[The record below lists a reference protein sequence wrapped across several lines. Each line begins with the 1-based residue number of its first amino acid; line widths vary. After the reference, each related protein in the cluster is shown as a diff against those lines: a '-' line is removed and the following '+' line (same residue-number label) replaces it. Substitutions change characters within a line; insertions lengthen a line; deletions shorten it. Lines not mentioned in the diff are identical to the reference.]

1 MKPPLEFVQSESYV
15 GVMVLLAVLDGVLVT
30 VLDWVLLAL
39 VAWDLVWD
47 LVRDVL
53 AVALLATKEQ
63 LKQEILSLLSM
74 AYFHYSCCKIK
85 RCKIITREGN
95 ARQEDCSPSTPRQP
109 SLEFRH
115 LLSLAAR

>member
-1 MKPPLEFVQSESYV
+1 MHKKKPPLEFVQLESYV

-53 AVALLATKEQ
+53 AVALLTTKEQ
-63 LKQEILSLLSM
+63 LKQHKQQILSLSM
-74 AYFHYSCCKIK
+74 PIRCGTCNNKHLNKI
-85 RCKIITREGN
+85 
-95 ARQEDCSPSTPRQP
+95 
-109 SLEFRH
+109 
-115 LLSLAAR
+115 

>member
-53 AVALLATKEQ
+53 AVALLTSKEQ
-63 LKQEILSLLSM
+63 LKQEILSLLAIM
-74 AYFHYSCCKIK
+74 AYFVHSYPRLGVSPLLDFDI
-85 RCKIITREGN
+85 
-95 ARQEDCSPSTPRQP
+95 CS
-109 SLEFRH
+109 L
-115 LLSLAAR
+115 